1 MPPCNTYVEPYGG
14 GMNILLNR
22 EPSPIE
28 VYNDLN
34 GRIVNLFKVL
44 REKPLEFLSLIYL
57 TPCAREEYEKC
68 YAEEFSDN
76 TDSDLEKARRVLTI
90 ITQSMSGRGLQNRRV
105 GWGHSISSSNQ
116 AKRWA
121 NILTKLILAI
131 NRIKDV
137 QIENRPALDVI
148 KCYDTEN
155 TLFYCDP
162 PYVLSTRS
170 GKDYEFEMTDEE
182 HVKLSETLHAAKG
195 KVALS
200 GYNCKLMEELY
211 FDWRCVKT
219 VVSCPSSKS
228 KNGEKKPAREECL
241 WMNYEI

>member
-1 MPPCNTYVEPYGG
+1 
-14 GMNILLNR
+14 MNILLNR
-22 EPSPIE
+22 EPSPVEI
-28 VYNDLN
+28 YNDLN

-44 REKPLEFLSLIYL
+44 REKPLQFLSLIYL

-68 YAEEFSDN
+68 YKEEFSDN
-76 TDSDLEKARRVLTI
+76 ADSDMERARRVLTI
-90 ITQSMSGRGLQNRRV
+90 ITQSMSGRGLQNRKV
-105 GWGHSISSSNQ
+105 GWGHSIKGSQSQ

-137 QIENRPALDVI
+137 QIENRPAVDVI
-148 KCYDTEN
+148 KCYDTED

-162 PYVLSTRS
+162 PYVLSTRT

-182 HVKLSETLHAAKG
+182 HVKLSEVLHVVKG

-211 FDWRCVKT
+211 SGWRRVKT
-219 VVSCPSSKS
+219 VVSCPSSYA
-228 KNGEKKPAREECL
+228 KNKKEKPDREECL
-241 WMNYEI
+241 WMNY

>member
-1 MPPCNTYVEPYGG
+1 MEPFGG

-22 EPSPIE
+22 DPSPIE

-44 REKPLEFLSLIYL
+44 REKPLQFLSLIYL

-68 YAEEFSDN
+68 YNEEFSEN

-90 ITQSMSGRGLQNRRV
+90 ITQSMSGRGLQNRKV

-121 NILTKLILAI
+121 NILIKLILVT
-131 NRIKDV
+131 NRVKDI
-137 QIENRPALDVI
+137 QIENRSAIDVI

-182 HVKLSETLHAAKG
+182 HTHLSELLHQVKG

-200 GYNCKLMEELY
+200 GYNCELMEELY

-219 VVSCPSSKS
+219 VVNCPSSKS
-228 KNGEKKPAREECL
+228 KNREKKPMREECL
-241 WMNYEI
+241 WMNYNT